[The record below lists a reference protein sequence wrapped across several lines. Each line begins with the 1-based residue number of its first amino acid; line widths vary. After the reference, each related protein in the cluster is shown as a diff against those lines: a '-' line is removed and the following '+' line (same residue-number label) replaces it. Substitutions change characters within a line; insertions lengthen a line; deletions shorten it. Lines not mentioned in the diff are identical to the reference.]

1 VGGAGLGLG
10 GGRRASACGLRK
22 ASNGSSN
29 DASKGSKGTS
39 KVARAGGR
47 EQLDC
52 ELLGGG
58 GGRVGHPTSCGGFEV
73 QEGRRSTSKKRS
85 RALASPQDFEGSA
98 QEGSGEDGGGGG
110 SGASGGKRQRKKRGV
125 CVSSRITRFLR
136 GMRK

>member
-1 VGGAGLGLG
+1 VG

-29 DASKGSKGTS
+29 DVSKGSKGTG

-47 EQLDC
+47 EQRDR

-58 GGRVGHPTSCGGFEV
+58 GGRGGHPTSCGGFEV

-98 QEGSGEDGGGGG
+98 QEGSGEEGGGG
-110 SGASGGKRQRKKRGV
+110 SGASGGKRQRKKKGV